1 MLGCGQKRDKVAQ
14 IPSRKKKKELAV
26 SAGERLDTNP
36 ENTQMILGVQCM
48 VLACSAPLFELSEF
62 LKLSYQWPPAPE
74 DI

>member
-1 MLGCGQKRDKVAQ
+1 
-14 IPSRKKKKELAV
+14 LAV